1 MSQSIDLEAY
11 LSEGVKLIVQ
21 DALKATLKSPRQS
34 LFLARFSTACKQAEA
49 LRSASF
55 EQGLHVP
62 PFLIAS
68 ITDQCNLHCAGCYAQ
83 ANAARFNIDAGG
95 RLTAD
100 DWDDIF
106 AQAEALGI
114 CFILLAGGEPLM
126 RPDVLE
132 RAAKH
137 RNILFPVFTNGTLL
151 QGKALEFFDA
161 QRNLA
166 PILSIEG
173 DAARTDARRGS
184 GVHTRLMAVMQAL
197 AERHILFG
205 ASITVTRE
213 NLANATD
220 DRFLASLK
228 ENGCKL
234 VFYVE
239 YVPVTGA
246 TQSLALTETERKNLN
261 KRLEVLRSREDDMV
275 YIAFPGDELASGGCL
290 AAGRGFFHINP
301 RGGAEPC
308 PFSPFSD
315 SNVKTVGLR
324 EALRSSLFKKLTAQ
338 DILLQDHAGGCV
350 LFGQEETVRQLL
362 AEVEQTT
369 AGLQP

>member
-11 LSEGVKLIVQ
+11 LSEGVRQIVQ

-34 LFLARFSTACKQAEA
+34 LFLARFLTACKQAEA

-55 EQGLHVP
+55 EQGLHIP

-68 ITDQCNLHCAGCYAQ
+68 ITDQCNLHCAGCYAR
-83 ANAARFNIDAGG
+83 ANASRFAIDAGG
-95 RLTAD
+95 RLSAD

-126 RPDVLE
+126 RPDILE

-137 RNILFPVFTNGTLL
+137 TNILFPVFTNGTLL
-151 QGKALEFFDA
+151 QGKALELFDA
-161 QRNLA
+161 QRNLT

-173 DAARTDARRGS
+173 DAAHTDARRGG
-184 GVHTRLMAVMQAL
+184 GVHTRLTDAMRSL
-197 AERHILFG
+197 AERRILFG
-205 ASITVTRE
+205 ASITATRE
-213 NLANATD
+213 NLASVIND
-220 DRFLASLK
+220 HFLASLK

-239 YVPVTGA
+239 YVPVAEA
-246 TQSLALTETERKNLN
+246 TQSLAMTEAERITLN
-261 KRLEVLRSREDDMV
+261 GRLETLRSREDDMV

-315 SNVKTVGLR
+315 SNVKAIGLR
-324 EALRSSLFKKLTAQ
+324 EALRSPLFKKLTAQ
-338 DILLQDHAGGCV
+338 DILLQDHSGGCV

-362 AEVEQTT
+362 AEGEQTA
-369 AGLQP
+369 AGVQL